1 MSLGFRTRE
10 EMTKFAINK
19 GAIKEEDYWNTY
31 GSTTDAQLKIL
42 KDNGVDTK
50 DWQA

>member
-1 MSLGFRTRE
+1 
-10 EMTKFAINK
+10 MTKFAINK
-19 GAIKEEDYWNTY
+19 GEINEEKLWNTY

-50 DWQA
+50 DWRA